1 MTKKLLTTIA
11 VSLGI
16 MVLSSSL
23 LFSQEEKKEMQRP
36 SKCGVSEVDIYVN
49 KSFDAY
55 EESKAIT
62 KAVNFIKV
70 EGEGDAKTIKNA
82 DGKELSKSDA
92 LLQLGELLARA
103 KKQSENV
110 KGLQEAQKPATES
123 IKKAAIPKKPQ
134 ATKNL
139 NKGNEAMGEV
149 AKETK
154 KQIELIEKQIAEVK
168 SMKD

>member
-1 MTKKLLTTIA
+1 MTKKLLKFVAI
-11 VSLGI
+11 SLGLV
-16 MVLSSSL
+16 VLSTTLS
-23 LFSQEEKKEMQRP
+23 FSQEEKKELKRP

-62 KAVNFIKV
+62 KAANFIKV
-70 EGEGDAKTIKNA
+70 EGEGDSKVIKNA
-82 DGKELSKSDA
+82 DGQELSKSDA
-92 LLQLGELLARA
+92 LLQLGELLTRA

-139 NKGNEAMGEV
+139 NSGNEAMAEV

-154 KQIELIEKQIAEVK
+154 KQVELIEKQISDVK
-168 SMKD
+168 GMKE

>member
-1 MTKKLLTTIA
+1 MTKKLLKFISA
-11 VSLGI
+11 SLVLL
-16 MVLSSSL
+16 VLSSIL
-23 LFSQEEKKEMQRP
+23 TFSQEDKKEIQRP

-70 EGEGDAKTIKNA
+70 EDEGDSKVIKNG
-82 DGKELSKSDA
+82 DGQELTKSDA
-92 LLQLGELLARA
+92 LLQLGELLTRA

-139 NKGNEAMGEV
+139 NSGNEAMAEV
-149 AKETK
+149 AKESK
-154 KQIELIEKQIAEVK
+154 KQIELIEKQISEIK
-168 SMKD
+168 GMKD